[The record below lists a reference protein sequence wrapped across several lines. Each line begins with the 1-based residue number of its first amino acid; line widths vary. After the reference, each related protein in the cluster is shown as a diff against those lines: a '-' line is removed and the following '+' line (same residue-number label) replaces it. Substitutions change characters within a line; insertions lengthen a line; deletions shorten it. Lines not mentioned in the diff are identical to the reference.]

1 MKMRLPILNCVSL
14 LTVACTLL
22 GESRRTSIVVLMAD
36 DLGYGDVEYNQPPFY
51 RGAKTPNI
59 NAMATSSHTI
69 IFDNFHSSAAVCSP
83 SRSSLISGCHPE
95 RDCVLGANA
104 HFSALPDGQY
114 HDTYPT
120 RADMPCIAR
129 DSKKYGYQTY
139 FSGKWHI
146 GPFET
151 RSPGHLGFD
160 TWIASPGNIPT
171 YDPNCFTPD
180 ASCMH
185 NCFAAGQQC
194 FKNGPLC
201 YSRLSTNC
209 VLGHYPDVSG
219 LASSWFSKMFT
230 GTKNGTIWN
239 IEAVDMVR
247 GMTTAEYM
255 ALMFRKFVSNIP
267 ASDPIFA
274 YLYFFEPHHPF
285 IASPEIVSKCL
296 SGEVCRGSINPDQ
309 KTALDYF
316 GAVVAI
322 DNAVGT
328 IRATLQDYIRD
339 RDTILVFTSD
349 VG

>member
-1 MKMRLPILNCVSL
+1 MKLTIVTLSILYLSL
-14 LTVACTLL
+14 LAQ
-22 GESRRTSIVVLMAD
+22 SRRTSIVVLMAD

-59 NAMATSSHTI
+59 NAMAKSSNTI
-69 IFDNFHSSAAVCSP
+69 RFDNFHSSGAVCSP
-83 SRSSLISGCHPE
+83 SRASLISGCHPE

-104 HFSALPDGQY
+104 YFSDLPDGQY
-114 HDTYPT
+114 YDTYPF
-120 RADMPCIAR
+120 RADMPFIAQS
-129 DSKKYGYQTY
+129 SKKYGYRTY

-146 GPFET
+146 GPFDT

-180 ASCMH
+180 ANCMR
-185 NCFAAGQQC
+185 NCLAEGQQC
-194 FKNGPLC
+194 FKDGPEC

-209 VLGHYPDVSG
+209 VLGHYPDVDA
-219 LASSWFSKMFT
+219 LARSWFSKMFT
-230 GTKNGTIWN
+230 GTKNGSIWDIHPAN
-239 IEAVDMVR
+239 MIR

-255 ALMFRKFVSNIP
+255 ALKFNEFVSNVP
-267 ASDPIFA
+267 DSSPIFA

-285 IASPEIVSKCL
+285 IASPEIVRKCL
-296 SGEVCRGSINPDQ
+296 SGEVCTGSITPDQ

-316 GAVVAI
+316 GAVVAV

-328 IRATLQDYIRD
+328 IRSTLRDYNRD
-339 RDTILVFTSD
+339 QDTILVFTSD